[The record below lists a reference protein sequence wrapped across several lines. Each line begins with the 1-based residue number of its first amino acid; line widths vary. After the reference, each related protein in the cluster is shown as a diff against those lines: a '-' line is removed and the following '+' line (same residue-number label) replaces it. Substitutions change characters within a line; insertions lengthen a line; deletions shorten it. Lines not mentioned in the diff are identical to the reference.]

1 MIRRFVPVA
10 IVAALIVVGVVLSL
24 SAGEDDAGP
33 AQGSTVVV
41 GQSVWEALEE
51 QPSVQVLI
59 GLRQP
64 DVPLAERTTD
74 LMRQST
80 AERAARVLA
89 ELTEDDFVLI
99 HQFEIS
105 AALGGN
111 VTRSG
116 VKKLAAHPDVVSVG
130 LSCCGSVGNL
140 DIQDQ

>member
-1 MIRRFVPVA
+1 MTRIVPVG
-10 IVAALIVVGVVLSL
+10 ILAALIVAGVVLSL
-24 SAGEDDAGP
+24 TGGAESGFQP
-33 AQGSTVVV
+33 QGSTVVV

-74 LMRQST
+74 LMRQNT
-80 AERAARVLA
+80 AEVAARVLA
-89 ELTEDDFVLI
+89 ELIEDDFVLI

-116 VKKLAAHPDVVSVG
+116 VEKLAAHPDVVSIG

-140 DIQDQ
+140 DFQDQ